1 MNLVG
6 KIKKSIDCS
15 QYEKTEKVV
24 LAYSGGV
31 DTSVMVR
38 LIQEVCDADV
48 VTLSLDLGQKEY
60 RKEDLEQMREKALS
74 LGAKK
79 HFFIDAKK
87 EFVKNYIS
95 KAVKANSLYQGQY
108 PNSTALGRP
117 LIAKYLVEI
126 AGKEG
131 ADAVAH
137 GCTGK
142 GNDQVRFDISVLSMK
157 PDLKIIA
164 PVRDWDL
171 KRDEEMEYAKQEG
184 IPIPVKKS
192 SPYSVDANIWGRSV
206 ECGVLEHPHEEAP
219 EDVFEWCV
227 LPEKA
232 PDEVTKVKLH
242 FEGGALSEVEMNGNS
257 TTDSVGMVSL
267 LNSIAGGNGVG
278 VIDHMEDRTIGL
290 KSREVY
296 ECPAATVI
304 LKAHADLE
312 KYVHT
317 KEETEFKPVV
327 DKLWSECVY
336 KGLWHSPLMNS
347 LNAFIDESQKCV
359 TGWVKLKLYK
369 GSAQVLARS
378 SEYALYDHELAT
390 YNAGTTFNQ
399 KDSLGFIKLWGLN
412 TVIASKVRG
421 KK

>member
-1 MNLVG
+1 MNLAG
-6 KIKKSIDCS
+6 KIKKSIDVS
-15 QYEKTEKVV
+15 QYDGIDKVV

-38 LIQEVCDADV
+38 LIQEVCNADV
-48 VTLSLDLGQKEY
+48 VTLTLDLGQKEY
-60 RKEDLEQMREKALS
+60 KKEDLNAMEKKARM

-79 HFFIDAKK
+79 HFFIDAKG
-87 EFVKNYIS
+87 EFVENYIS

-117 LIAKYLVEI
+117 LIVKHLVEI
-126 AGKEG
+126 AEKEG
-131 ADAVAH
+131 AQAVAH

-142 GNDQVRFDISVLSMK
+142 GNDQVRFDISTLSLK

-171 KRDEEMEYAKQEG
+171 KRDEEMEYAKEEN
-184 IPIPVKKS
+184 IPILVSKG
-192 SPYSVDANIWGRSV
+192 SPYSVDANMWGRSV
-206 ECGVLEHPHEEAP
+206 ECGILEKPHEEAP

-232 PDEVTKVKLH
+232 PNEAEKVKLH
-242 FEGGALSEVEMNGNS
+242 FEQGELSSVEADGTS
-257 TTDSVGMVSL
+257 TSDKVGMVAL
-267 LNSIAGGNGVG
+267 LNEVAGENGVG
-278 VIDHMEDRTIGL
+278 IIDHMEDRTIGL
-290 KSREVY
+290 KSREIY
-296 ECPAATVI
+296 ECPAATVV

-317 KEETEFKPVV
+317 KEENEFKPVV

-336 KGLWHSPLMNS
+336 KGLWYSPLMNS
-347 LNAFIDESQKCV
+347 LNAFVEESQKYV
-359 TGWVKLKLYK
+359 TGWVKMKLYK
-369 GSAQVLARS
+369 GNAQVIARS
-378 SEYALYDHELAT
+378 SEYALYDYNLAT
-390 YNAGTTFNQ
+390 YNKGTTFNQ

-412 TVIASKVRG
+412 TVIANKVR
-421 KK
+421 K

>member
-1 MNLVG
+1 MNLAE
-6 KIKKSIDCS
+6 KIKKSIDAS
-15 QYEKTEKVV
+15 QYRGVEKVV

-38 LIQEVCDADV
+38 LLQEVCNADV
-48 VTLSLDLGQKEY
+48 ITLTLDLGQKEY
-60 RKEDLEQMREKALS
+60 KKEDLKAMEKKAKM

-79 HFFIDAKK
+79 HFFIDAKG
-87 EFVKNYIS
+87 EFVEHYIS

-117 LIAKYLVEI
+117 LIVKYLVEI
-126 AGKEG
+126 AEKEG
-131 ADAVAH
+131 AQAVAH

-142 GNDQVRFDISVLSMK
+142 GNDQVRFDVSILSLK

-171 KRDEEMEYAKQEG
+171 KRDEEMEYAKETG
-184 IPIPVKKS
+184 IPLPVSKG
-192 SPYSVDANIWGRSV
+192 SPYSVDANMWGRSV
-206 ECGVLEHPHEEAP
+206 ECGVLEQPHQEAP
-219 EDVFEWCV
+219 DDAFEWCV

-232 PDEVTKVKLH
+232 PDEAEKVKLH
-242 FEGGALSEVEMNGNS
+242 FKGGELSAVETEGGSE
-257 TTDSVGMVSL
+257 TDKVGMVAL
-267 LNSIAGGNGVG
+267 LNEVAGKNGVG
-278 VIDHMEDRTIGL
+278 IIDHMEDRTIGL

-296 ECPAATVI
+296 ECPAATVV

-317 KEETEFKPVV
+317 KEENEFKPVV

-336 KGLWHSPLMNS
+336 KGLWYSPLMNS
-347 LNAFIDESQKCV
+347 LNAFVEESQKHV
-359 TGWVKLKLYK
+359 SGWVKLKLYK
-369 GSAQVLARS
+369 GNAQVIARS
-378 SEYALYDHELAT
+378 SDYALYDYGLAT
-390 YNAGTTFNQ
+390 YNKGTTFNQ

-412 TVIASKVRG
+412 TVIANKVR
-421 KK
+421 K

>member
-1 MNLVG
+1 MNLAE
-6 KIKKSIDCS
+6 KIKETVDCS
-15 QYEKTEKVV
+15 QYKDIGKVV

-60 RKEDLEQMREKALS
+60 KKEDLEQMREKALS
-74 LGAKK
+74 LGAEK
-79 HFFIDAKK
+79 HFFVDAKE
-87 EFVKNYIS
+87 EFVEGYVS

-117 LIAKYLVEI
+117 LIAKHLVEV
-126 AGKEG
+126 AEKEG

-142 GNDQVRFDISVLSMK
+142 GNDQVRFDVSVLSLK

-171 KRDEEMEYAKQEG
+171 KRDEEMEYAKEEG
-184 IPIPVKKS
+184 ISIPVS
-192 SPYSVDANIWGRSV
+192 NGSPYSVDANMWGRSV

-219 EDVFEWCV
+219 EDAFEWCV

-232 PDEVTKVKLH
+232 PDELTKVKLH
-242 FEGGALSEVEMNGNS
+242 FEQGVLSKVEIDGDALSNGIEMV
-257 TTDSVGMVSL
+257 DF
-267 LNSIAGGNGVG
+267 LNSIAGKNGVG

-317 KEETEFKPVV
+317 KEENEFKPVV

-336 KGLWHSPLMNS
+336 KGLWYSPLVS
-347 LNAFIDESQKCV
+347 ALNAFINESQKCV

-369 GSAQVLARS
+369 GNAQVIARS
-378 SEYALYDHELAT
+378 SEYALYDHGLAT

-399 KDSLGFIKLWGLN
+399 KDALGFIKLWGLN
-412 TVIASKVRG
+412 TVMASKVRG
-421 KK
+421 KI

>member
-1 MNLVG
+1 MNLVE
-6 KIKKSIDCS
+6 KIKKSIDIS
-15 QYEKTEKVV
+15 QYNGVEKVV

-31 DTSVMVR
+31 DTSVMVK
-38 LIQEVCDADV
+38 LLQEVCDADV
-48 VTLSLDLGQKEY
+48 VTLTLDLGQKEY
-60 RKEDLEQMREKALS
+60 RKEDLKAMEKKAHM

-87 EFVKNYIS
+87 EFVEGYIT

-117 LIAKYLVEI
+117 LIVKHLVEI
-126 AGKEG
+126 AEKEG
-131 ADAVAH
+131 AQAVAH

-142 GNDQVRFDISVLSMK
+142 GNDQVRFDISALSLK

-171 KRDEEMEYAKQEG
+171 KRDEEMEYAKEVG
-184 IPIPVKKS
+184 IPLPVSKG
-192 SPYSVDANIWGRSV
+192 SPYSVDANMWGRSV
-206 ECGVLEHPHEEAP
+206 ECGVLEKPHEEAP
-219 EDVFEWCV
+219 EDALEWCV
-227 LPEKA
+227 PAEKA
-232 PDEVTKVKLH
+232 PDKAEKVKLH
-242 FEGGALSEVEMNGNS
+242 FEQGELSAVESNGS
-257 TTDSVGMVSL
+257 SVSDKVGMVAF
-267 LNSIAGGNGVG
+267 LNELAGKNGVG

-290 KSREVY
+290 KSRELY
-296 ECPAATVI
+296 ECPAATVV

-317 KEETEFKPVV
+317 KEENEFKPVV

-336 KGLWHSPLMNS
+336 KGLWYSPLMNS
-347 LNAFIDESQKCV
+347 LNAFVEESQKHV

-369 GSAQVLARS
+369 GNAQVIARGS
-378 SEYALYDHELAT
+378 DYALYDYGLAT
-390 YNAGTTFNQ
+390 YNTGTTFNQ

-412 TVIASKVRG
+412 TVIANKVR
-421 KK
+421 K

>member
-1 MNLVG
+1 MELAE
-6 KIKKSIDCS
+6 KIKKSIDVS
-15 QYEKTEKVV
+15 QYNGVEKVV

-31 DTSVMVR
+31 DTSVMVK

-48 VTLSLDLGQKEY
+48 VTLTLDLGQKEY
-60 RKEDLEQMREKALS
+60 RKEDLKTMEKKAYM

-87 EFVKNYIS
+87 EFVEGYIT

-117 LIAKYLVEI
+117 LIVKHLVEI
-126 AGKEG
+126 AEKEG
-131 ADAVAH
+131 AQAVAH

-142 GNDQVRFDISVLSMK
+142 GNDQVRFDISTLSLK

-171 KRDEEMEYAKQEG
+171 KRDEEMEYAKEVG
-184 IPIPVKKS
+184 IPIPVS
-192 SPYSVDANIWGRSV
+192 NGSPYSVDANMWGRSV
-206 ECGVLEHPHEEAP
+206 ECGVLEKPHEEAP
-219 EDVFEWCV
+219 EDAFEWCIP
-227 LPEKA
+227 PEKA
-232 PDEVTKVKLH
+232 PDKAEKLKLH
-242 FEGGALSEVEMNGNS
+242 FEQGELSAVESNGS
-257 TTDSVGMVSL
+257 SLSDKVGMVAF
-267 LNSIAGGNGVG
+267 LNELAGKNGVG

-296 ECPAATVI
+296 ECPAATVV

-317 KEETEFKPVV
+317 KEENEFKPVV

-336 KGLWHSPLMNS
+336 KGLWYSPLMNS
-347 LNAFIDESQKCV
+347 LNAFVDESQKHV

-369 GSAQVLARS
+369 GNAQVIARGS
-378 SEYALYDHELAT
+378 DYALYDYGLAT
-390 YNAGTTFNQ
+390 YNKGTTFNQ

-412 TVIASKVRG
+412 TVIANKVR
-421 KK
+421 K

>member
-1 MNLVG
+1 MSLAE
-6 KIKKSIDCS
+6 KIKKEVDAS
-15 QYEKTEKVV
+15 QYEEVDTVV

-31 DTSVMVR
+31 DTSVMVK
-38 LIQEVCDADV
+38 LIQEVCGAEV
-48 VTLSLDLGQKEY
+48 ITLTLDLGQREY
-60 RKEDLEQMREKALS
+60 KKEDLNAMKEKALS

-87 EFVKNYIS
+87 EFVEGYIS
-95 KAVKANSLYQGQY
+95 KAVKTNSLYQGQY

-117 LIAKYLVEI
+117 LIAKHLVET
-126 AGKEG
+126 AEKEG
-131 ADAVAH
+131 AEAVAH

-142 GNDQVRFDISVLSMK
+142 GNDQVRFDISVLSLN
-157 PDLKIIA
+157 PELKIIA

-171 KRDEEMEYAKQEG
+171 KRDEEIIYAKEEG
-184 IPIPVKKS
+184 IPVPVNGS
-192 SPYSVDANIWGRSV
+192 SPYSIDANMWGRSI
-206 ECGVLEHPHEEAP
+206 ECGILEHPHEEAP

-227 LPEKA
+227 LPEDA
-232 PDEVTKVKLH
+232 PNEATKVKIS
-242 FEGGALSEVEMNGNS
+242 FEQGVMSELEVGGGI
-257 TTDSVGMVSL
+257 TTDKVGMVGL
-267 LNSIAGGNGVG
+267 LNSVAGKNGVG
-278 VIDHMEDRTIGL
+278 IIDHMEDRTIGL

-296 ECPAATVI
+296 ECPASTVI

-312 KYVHT
+312 KYVQT
-317 KEETEFKPVV
+317 REENEFKPVV

-347 LNAFIDESQKCV
+347 LNAFVNESQKYV

-369 GSAQVLARS
+369 GNAQVIARG
-378 SEYALYDHELAT
+378 SEYALYDHGLAT
-390 YNAGTTFNQ
+390 YNVGTKFNQ

-421 KK
+421 VK